1 MTKKQNSRK
10 KISLKLIQGE
20 TAIVIDYATA
30 LHIAETYDYLAN
42 QEQDEHS
49 DSFRMVADLVRTQ
62 AVENYFDDSSDGYE
76 EW

>member
-10 KISLKLIQGE
+10 KISLKLSQGE

-62 AVENYFDDSSDGYE
+62 AAQNYFDDFSDGYE